1 MKYRWLR
8 HSPFGVGFLL
18 HNVGHLEGILS
29 SAMVNKHLAFEVG
42 LEYISL
48 LKEIWYIIDFRSFT
62 NRNGYKRCQGSVI
75 FAVKVLKQVTE

>member
-1 MKYRWLR
+1 
-8 HSPFGVGFLL
+8 
-18 HNVGHLEGILS
+18 
-29 SAMVNKHLAFEVG
+29 MVNKHLAFEVG

-62 NRNGYKRCQGSVI
+62 NRKGYKRCQGSVI